1 MVSLLLTLTMQM
13 LSKYLDLCCNL
24 SRGVF
29 GTLSNISDRVFL
41 PKMTSKFYF
50 STILKKKKTPS
61 ETFDWILDINGF

>member
-29 GTLSNISDRVFL
+29 GTLPNISDRVFFTENDKQVL
-41 PKMTSKFYF
+41 LFNY
-50 STILKKKKTPS
+50 LKKKKNS
-61 ETFDWILDINGF
+61 IRDV